1 MASYYCSTYDDIGFL
16 FYLLFCGTHTAHTL
30 NSDMEAF
37 LEGMHKHTRE
47 PAHLSAFLILP
58 EMKFTKVI
66 SRHENLGFWHLTIH
80 SRVFFSSDL
89 RLGKRK
95 LWFAYLLIMFLFSI
109 NAF

>member
-1 MASYYCSTYDDIGFL
+1 LVWKTASSSDITDDDIGFL
-16 FYLLFCGTHTAHTL
+16 FYLIFSKTHTVHTL

-66 SRHENLGFWHLTIH
+66 SRYETLTFGI
-80 SRVFFSSDL
+80 
-89 RLGKRK
+89 
-95 LWFAYLLIMFLFSI
+95 
-109 NAF
+109 